1 MKDACKKCHPDHSKE
16 LNRINR
22 LQGQLEGIKKMI
34 ADRRY
39 CPEIMIQ
46 TRAVAAAVRALEAK
60 LLESHLKHCVAQAF
74 ESKSKKDSEDKI
86 SELVDLFKR

>member
-1 MKDACKKCHPDHSKE
+1 MNDSCKKCHPDHSKE
-16 LNRINR
+16 LNRISR

-34 ADRRY
+34 VERRY

-46 TRAVAAAVRALEAK
+46 TRAVAAAVRALEGK
-60 LLESHLKHCVAQAF
+60 LLESHLKHCVVASF
-74 ESKSKKDSEDKI
+74 ESKNKNECDEKI